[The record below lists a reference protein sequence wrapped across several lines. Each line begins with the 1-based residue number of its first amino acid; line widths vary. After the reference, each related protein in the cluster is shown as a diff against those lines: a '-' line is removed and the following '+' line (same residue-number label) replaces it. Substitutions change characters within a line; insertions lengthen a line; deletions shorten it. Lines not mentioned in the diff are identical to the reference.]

1 MKKAVI
7 SIDNHFIR
15 IGSSIYCENIVDQ
28 EFWTRYLD
36 YFDEITVLVRCEN
49 RITGNVEKLLPVERS
64 GVKIVEI
71 PMFRSIGAFI
81 KNFHE
86 VVSII
91 KKELKVNTSNLL
103 IVRVPS
109 LLGYIVAFYA
119 RRYKKTIGLEIVSD
133 MSHVAKNQNF
143 YERVKLYVFNT
154 LLKTTVKKAD
164 GVAYVT
170 KYALQKQYPV
180 KQEVIQSY
188 YSSIALN
195 REYLSSK
202 RVAAKDRPFVF
213 LHVSTLNSNS
223 KGHEVFLKVIQTLKS
238 QKRNVRGIVVGNGV
252 YKEHYETMA
261 QNLGV
266 DQLVDFV
273 GLVSDKLRLREYY
286 INSDLLLFPSEFE
299 GLPRTIIEA
308 MACSLP
314 VVASNVNGIP
324 ELLDEEM
331 MCLPDDLDGFVAKS
345 TELMD
350 NEGKYLEQATK
361 NYEVAHEYLDSE
373 LQKRRNEYFNAL
385 YHLEEKR

>member
-1 MKKAVI
+1 M
-7 SIDNHFIR
+7 
-15 IGSSIYCENIVDQ
+15 
-28 EFWTRYLD
+28 
-36 YFDEITVLVRCEN
+36 
-49 RITGNVEKLLPVERS
+49 
-64 GVKIVEI
+64 
-71 PMFRSIGAFI
+71 
-81 KNFHE
+81 
-86 VVSII
+86 
-91 KKELKVNTSNLL
+91 
-103 IVRVPS
+103 
-109 LLGYIVAFYA
+109 
-119 RRYKKTIGLEIVSD
+119 
-133 MSHVAKNQNF
+133 
-143 YERVKLYVFNT
+143 
-154 LLKTTVKKAD
+154 
-164 GVAYVT
+164 
-170 KYALQKQYPV
+170 
-180 KQEVIQSY
+180 
-188 YSSIALN
+188 
-195 REYLSSK
+195 
-202 RVAAKDRPFVF
+202 
-213 LHVSTLNSNS
+213 
-223 KGHEVFLKVIQTLKS
+223 KS

>member
-1 MKKAVI
+1 M
-7 SIDNHFIR
+7 
-15 IGSSIYCENIVDQ
+15 
-28 EFWTRYLD
+28 D

-64 GVKIVEI
+64 GVNIVEI

-91 KKELKVNTSNLL
+91 KSEFKVNTSNLL
-103 IVRVPS
+103 IIRVPS

-213 LHVSTLNSNS
+213 YMFRH
-223 KGHEVFLKVIQTLKS
+223 
-238 QKRNVRGIVVGNGV
+238 
-252 YKEHYETMA
+252 
-261 QNLGV
+261 
-266 DQLVDFV
+266 
-273 GLVSDKLRLREYY
+273 
-286 INSDLLLFPSEFE
+286 
-299 GLPRTIIEA
+299 
-308 MACSLP
+308 
-314 VVASNVNGIP
+314 
-324 ELLDEEM
+324 
-331 MCLPDDLDGFVAKS
+331 
-345 TELMD
+345 
-350 NEGKYLEQATK
+350 
-361 NYEVAHEYLDSE
+361 
-373 LQKRRNEYFNAL
+373 
-385 YHLEEKR
+385 